1 MTLPLLVLG
10 TNNRKK
16 GEELGALVAPLGIR
30 VATLADFPT
39 AIEVEETGATFAENA
54 ALKATVQARHLN
66 QWVLGED
73 SGLSVAALG
82 GAPGV
87 FSARWSGPN
96 ATDASNNAKLLA
108 ELRDRPP
115 DQRAAYYTCHI
126 CLSDPNGE
134 IVIRAEDYCHGRIR
148 FEPAGDGGFGY
159 DPLFE
164 IVEYH
169 RTFGE
174 LGPSVKS
181 CLSHR
186 GRAMRQFIRFL
197 VPTHITLVPTLRVG
211 TPASTLCVK

>member
-1 MTLPLLVLG
+1 MDLPQVVLG

-16 GEELGALVAPLGIR
+16 GEELAELLAPVGIP
-30 VATLADFPT
+30 VATLADFPA
-39 AIEVEETGATFAENA
+39 AIEVEETGATFGENA
-54 ALKATVQARHLN
+54 ALKAAGYARQLK

-87 FSARWSGPN
+87 YSARWSGAD
-96 ATDASNNAKLLA
+96 ATDESNNAKLLA
-108 ELRDRPP
+108 ELGNRPP
-115 DQRAAYYTCHI
+115 EQRAAYYTCHI
-126 CLSDPNGE
+126 CLSDPRGE
-134 IVIRAEDYCHGRIR
+134 ILIRVEDHCHGRIR
-148 FEPAGDGGFGY
+148 RERAGNAGFGY

-174 LGPSVKS
+174 LGGSVKS

-186 GRAMRQFIRFL
+186 GRAMRKMVAELNGRFG
-197 VPTHITLVPTLRVG
+197 VRR
-211 TPASTLCVK
+211 